1 MKSLEEY
8 VHFKTSKNKMF
19 SISKT
24 ILIQNSKLNKMSDP
38 FYQID
43 GRMYK
48 LQFLDLESINSQIIF
63 VRGAPSRQPFN
74 FEPIKLQ
81 KSNPQCESVIIGQPP
96 SGVDL
101 KIESEVWT

>member
-1 MKSLEEY
+1 
-8 VHFKTSKNKMF
+8 MF

-24 ILIQNSKLNKMSDP
+24 ILIQNSKLSDP

-48 LQFLDLESINSQIIF
+48 LEFLDLESINSQIIF

-81 KSNPQCESVIIGQPP
+81 KSNPNASQ
-96 SGVDL
+96 
-101 KIESEVWT
+101 